1 MKSKEKQIFN
11 ENKIEINGTV
21 YKLVDNERR
30 ACGLCDAQPY
40 CSIYKLHEMCED
52 GNKAFKKC
60 TLSLEG
66 LEYVAK
72 IKSEDRTETAPC
84 DLCDIPKSVCSQ
96 HRIIN
101 NKCIKLPGAYFEY
114 IGLKQNNEDHEGTKQ
129 NKEEC
134 EDTSKKR
141 KFDPKNCQRSI
152 KDQFTVGDITFTLT
166 CHHSFEWTIAKTETR
181 NKKEKVTIEIY
192 PNRNAAKKEYERK
205 KKLSK

>member
-1 MKSKEKQIFN
+1 MESKEKRIFN

-21 YKLVDNERR
+21 YKLVDNKRG
-30 ACGLCDAQPY
+30 ACGLCDVKSY
-40 CSIYKLHEMCED
+40 CNTYKLHEMCE
-52 GNKAFKKC
+52 GRNKVFKKY

-66 LEYVAK
+66 LKYVAK
-72 IKSEDRTETAPC
+72 IELGGTTIPC
-84 DLCDIPKSVCSQ
+84 DRCSIPKSVCAQ
-96 HRIIN
+96 HHMVG
-101 NKCIKLPGAYFEY
+101 KCVGIHPSAHFEY
-114 IGLKQNNEDHEGTKQ
+114 MGVEQ
-129 NKEEC
+129 NKEEH
-134 EDTSKKR
+134 EDVSKKR

-205 KKLSK
+205 KRLSK

>member
-1 MKSKEKQIFN
+1 MESKEKQIFN

-21 YKLVDNERR
+21 YELVDNKRG
-30 ACGLCDAQPY
+30 ACGLCDVKSY
-40 CSIYKLHEMCED
+40 CSIYKLHEMCENR
-52 GNKAFKKC
+52 NKVFKKC

-72 IKSEDRTETAPC
+72 TNTKGQTKPC
-84 DLCDIPKSVCSQ
+84 RLCDIPISICMR
-96 HRIIN
+96 HN
-101 NKCIKLPGAYFEY
+101 MLCKCIDIHPSAYFEY
-114 IGLKQNNEDHEGTKQ
+114 IGVKQNNEEHEGIKQ

-134 EDTSKKR
+134 ENASKKR

>member
-1 MKSKEKQIFN
+1 MESKEKQIFN
-11 ENKIEINGTV
+11 ENKIEINDTI
-21 YKLVDNERR
+21 YKLVDNKRG
-30 ACGLCDAQPY
+30 ACGLCDVKSY
-40 CSIYKLHEMCED
+40 CKTYKLHEMC
-52 GNKAFKKC
+52 GGRNKVFKKC

-72 IKSEDRTETAPC
+72 MNTKGQTRPC
-84 DLCDIPKSVCSQ
+84 HLCDIPKSVCMQ
-96 HRIIN
+96 HHMLR
-101 NKCIKLPGAYFEY
+101 KCIDIHPSAYFEY
-114 IGLKQNNEDHEGTKQ
+114 IGVKQNNE
-129 NKEEC
+129 EC
-134 EDTSKKR
+134 KNASKKR

-181 NKKEKVTIEIY
+181 NKKEKVIIEIY

>member
-1 MKSKEKQIFN
+1 MESKEKQIFN
-11 ENKIEINGTV
+11 DNKIEINGTV
-21 YKLVDNERR
+21 YELVDNKRGG
-30 ACGLCDAQPY
+30 CVLCDVKSY
-40 CSIYKLHEMCED
+40 CNTYKLHEVCK
-52 GNKAFKKC
+52 GRNKVFKKY

-66 LEYVAK
+66 VKYVAK
-72 IKSEDRTETAPC
+72 INKDDQTASC
-84 DLCDIPKSVCSQ
+84 NLCSIPKSICMQ
-96 HRIIN
+96 HYISNR
-101 NKCIKLPGAYFEY
+101 CIDIHPSTYFEY
-114 IGLKQNNEDHEGTKQ
+114 IGIEQNNKDYKGIKQNNE
-129 NKEEC
+129 EC
-134 EDTSKKR
+134 KDASKKR

>member
-1 MKSKEKQIFN
+1 MESKEKRIFN

-21 YKLVDNERR
+21 YKLVDNKRG
-30 ACGLCDAQPY
+30 ACVLCDVQPY
-40 CSIYKLHEMCED
+40 CNIYKLYELC
-52 GNKAFKKC
+52 GNRNKVFKKC

-66 LEYVAK
+66 LKYVAK
-72 IKSEDRTETAPC
+72 IKLGGTPSPC
-84 DLCDIPKSVCSQ
+84 DRCDIPKSVCTQ
-96 HRIIN
+96 HHMVD
-101 NKCIKLPGAYFEY
+101 KCVGIHPGAHFEY
-114 IGLKQNNEDHEGTKQ
+114 VGVEQNNEEHEGVKQ

-141 KFDPKNCQRSI
+141 KFNPEKCQRSI

>member
-1 MKSKEKQIFN
+1 MESKEKRIFN

-21 YKLVDNERR
+21 YELVDNKRGG
-30 ACGLCDAQPY
+30 CFLCDVKSY
-40 CSIYKLHEMCED
+40 CSTYKLHEMCK
-52 GNKAFKKC
+52 GRNKVFKKC

-66 LEYVAK
+66 LKYVAK
-72 IKSEDRTETAPC
+72 IELGGTTIPC
-84 DLCDIPKSVCSQ
+84 DRCSIPKSVCAQ
-96 HRIIN
+96 HRIVG
-101 NKCIKLPGAYFEY
+101 KCVGIHPSAHFEY
-114 IGLKQNNEDHEGTKQ
+114 MGVEQ
-129 NKEEC
+129 NKEEH
-134 EDTSKKR
+134 ENVSKKR
-141 KFDPKNCQRSI
+141 KFNPEKCQRSI